1 MGLRGNHSYATLHR
15 SASGS
20 SGIFIGED
28 SENEQDDVESD
39 AQKSG
44 GGSWASTVEAP
55 SGYIKTSKMAN
66 FYYRK
71 SASQGEFTDVVGED
85 NTRDHQSTPSMIGK

>member
-1 MGLRGNHSYATLHR
+1 MGLRGNHSFANLHR
-15 SASGS
+15 STSGG

-28 SENEQDDVESD
+28 SENEQDDVDSG

-44 GGSWASTVEAP
+44 SGSWASTVGAS

-71 SASQGEFTDVVGED
+71 SVSHGEFTDVVGED